1 MIEQTRFLS
10 TVFSCSAFKLEN
22 IYSGG
27 KFWGKNVCCN
37 FCLRELILLIAG
49 KSKKFRA
56 TRPANGIMVT
66 LTNTPGW
73 YLWTLVNTATKSDT
87 DAYPIGGQWSIKI
100 GIPKGM
106 VFGPFG
112 SENGFTLCPFW
123 SGIGAE
129 IGSGF
134 GEPGGIPPPRNPRST
149 LCEDRHGAAS
159 LRENSLRNYPP
170 YGWSKALVSWFLA
183 GERAI

>member
-1 MIEQTRFLS
+1 MHHWKHLSFLSSFALRAVFVKGSKIAVFVSIVTSKRAWWPPLFITFLSSSWLVTSVYQASSTIYVRFL
-10 TVFSCSAFKLEN
+10 
-22 IYSGG
+22 
-27 KFWGKNVCCN
+27 
-37 FCLRELILLIAG
+37 LLG
-49 KSKKFRA
+49 
-56 TRPANGIMVT
+56 NH
-66 LTNTPGW
+66 L
-73 YLWTLVNTATKSDT
+73 
-87 DAYPIGGQWSIKI
+87 KI

-123 SGIGAE
+123 SGIGSE

-134 GEPGGIPPPRNPRST
+134 GEPGGIPPPRNTRST

>member
-1 MIEQTRFLS
+1 MIEQIRFLS
-10 TVFSCSAFKLEN
+10 TVFSCSAFKLDRV
-22 IYSGG
+22 S
-27 KFWGKNVCCN
+27 
-37 FCLRELILLIAG
+37 RIAG
-49 KSKKFRA
+49 KSKKFRT
-56 TRPANGIMVT
+56 TRPAHGIMVT
-66 LTNTPGW
+66 LTNTQGW

-100 GIPKGM
+100 GIPKDM

-123 SGIGAE
+123 SGIGSE

-134 GEPGGIPPPRNPRST
+134 GEPGGIPPPRNTRST
-149 LCEDRHGAAS
+149 LCEDRHGASS

-170 YGWSKALVSWFLA
+170 YGWSKALVSWFLFNIMKTDSVLHA
-183 GERAI
+183 RSIQFIIVKKNNLK